1 MVLISGK
8 VSTMGEA
15 AMLPNLPE
23 FDLPPMNINSGT
35 TKALLGQGAWL
46 GGHKKHIIHSNDL
59 HLVDTAD
66 AHNEGKLG
74 IPGNLVVTLLASLTP
89 QPEDHN
95 FKFKSKVPGA
105 EAIQVPKLLG
115 RSVQQPNAESTM

>member
-35 TKALLGQGAWL
+35 TKALVGQGAWL
-46 GGHKKHIIHSNDL
+46 GGS
-59 HLVDTAD
+59 
-66 AHNEGKLG
+66 
-74 IPGNLVVTLLASLTP
+74 
-89 QPEDHN
+89 
-95 FKFKSKVPGA
+95 
-105 EAIQVPKLLG
+105 
-115 RSVQQPNAESTM
+115 SVS

>member
-1 MVLISGK
+1 
-8 VSTMGEA
+8 
-15 AMLPNLPE
+15 MLPNLPE

-46 GGHKKHIIHSNDL
+46 GGHKKHLIHSNDF

-74 IPGNLVVTLLASLTP
+74 ILTP